1 MSLLILDNVTQ
12 RFGGLTAVDSV
23 SLRIE
28 AGRVSAIIGPNG
40 AGKTTLFN
48 IISGFLTPTFG
59 QVSFNGRNITGMP
72 AHHVAGLGLVRTFQL
87 VQLFADMSV
96 EDNVRTGRHLRTQGG
111 VWSAIARPTWVKRQD
126 EESKAKTLTLL
137 ELVGLAHSASTL
149 AGALPYGRQRLLEIA
164 RAMAAEPRLLLL
176 DEPAAGLNPAETE
189 NLADVVRRIVERGTT
204 VLVIEHDM
212 HFVMGLAETIFV
224 LDFGKKIAEGAPTE
238 VQRSEAVLA
247 AYLGGTE
254 AVV

>member
-1 MSLLILDNVTQ
+1 M
-12 RFGGLTAVDSV
+12 
-23 SLRIE
+23 
-28 AGRVSAIIGPNG
+28 
-40 AGKTTLFN
+40 
-48 IISGFLTPTFG
+48 
-59 QVSFNGRNITGMP
+59 
-72 AHHVAGLGLVRTFQL
+72 
-87 VQLFADMSV
+87 
-96 EDNVRTGRHLRTQGG
+96 
-111 VWSAIARPTWVKRQD
+111 KRQD